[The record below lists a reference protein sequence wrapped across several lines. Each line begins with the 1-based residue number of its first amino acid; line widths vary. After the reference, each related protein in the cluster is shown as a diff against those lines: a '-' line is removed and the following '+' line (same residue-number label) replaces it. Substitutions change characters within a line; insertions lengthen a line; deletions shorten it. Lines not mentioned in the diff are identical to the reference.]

1 MKSNLS
7 KILPKLQEKF
17 PDVNVEL
24 LINHYFDIAKQ
35 EVQDFTRPEIAFP
48 WGTLVMKPK
57 KVEFRIQYLD
67 TLINNYNTPINELTP
82 AKLNKYVLERNEL
95 KRVLE
100 VHTQYKTKGKIKR
113 NFKRDGKQ
121 YKKDKT
127 QEQEL

>member
-17 PDVNVEL
+17 PNVDVES

-35 EVQDFTRPEIAFP
+35 EVEDFTKPEIAFP

-67 TLINNYNTPINELTP
+67 TLINNYNTPINQLTP
-82 AKLNKYVLERNEL
+82 IKLNNYILERNEL

-100 VHTQYKTKGKIKR
+100 IHTQYKTKGKTSR
-113 NFKRDGKQ
+113 SFARQGK
-121 YKKDKT
+121 KKKN
-127 QEQEL
+127 ESKNNS

>member
-17 PDVNVEL
+17 PEVDVEL

-35 EVQDFTRPEIAFP
+35 EVQDFTRPEVAFP
-48 WGTLVMKPK
+48 WGTLVMKSK

-67 TLINNYNTPINELTP
+67 TLIDNYNTPINELTIE
-82 AKLNKYVLERNEL
+82 KLNKYVLERNEL

-100 VHTQYKTKGKIKR
+100 VHTQYKTKGKTSR
-113 NFKRDGKQ
+113 SFARQGK
-121 YKKDKT
+121 KKKNGK
-127 QEQEL
+127 

>member
-35 EVQDFTRPEIAFP
+35 EVQDFTRPEVAFP
-48 WGTLVMKPK
+48 WGTLVIKPK

-67 TLINNYNTPINELTP
+67 TLIDNYNTPINELTIE
-82 AKLNKYVLERNEL
+82 KLNGYVLERNEL

-100 VHTQYKTKGKIKR
+100 VHTQYKTKGKTSR
-113 NFKRDGKQ
+113 SFARQGK
-121 YKKDKT
+121 KKKNGK
-127 QEQEL
+127 

>member
-35 EVQDFTRPEIAFP
+35 EVQDFTRPEI
-48 WGTLVMKPK
+48 
-57 KVEFRIQYLD
+57 QYLD
-67 TLINNYNTPINELTP
+67 TLINNYNTPINELTLE
-82 AKLNKYVLERNEL
+82 KLNKYVLERNEL